1 MMLNKIKLILTLL
14 LSMILLNGCGYK
26 VLNKSNGN
34 YNIIEIT
41 ESGETRINYKIKNQI
56 LFESSK
62 ESPNILKLNIKTN
75 KQKQVRDKNIKNEI
89 TSYILTIS
97 TQVSYLGIGES
108 IKGEFTINQSGS
120 YEVSSQRINTLN
132 NEKSLTNTLTNNII
146 EKIKSELNNIVYDN

>member
-14 LSMILLNGCGYK
+14 LSMNLLNGCGYK

-62 ESPNILKLNIKTN
+62 QSSNILKLNIKTN

-97 TQVSYLGIGES
+97 TQVSYIGIGES
-108 IKGEFTINQSGS
+108 IKGEFTVNQSGS
-120 YEVSSQRINTLN
+120 YEVSSQRINTLS
-132 NEKSLTNTLTNNII
+132 NEKSLTETLTNKII

>member
-1 MMLNKIKLILTLL
+1 MMLNKIKLILALL

-62 ESPNILKLNIKTN
+62 ESSNILKLNIKTN

-120 YEVSSQRINTLN
+120 YEVSSQRINTLS
-132 NEKSLTNTLTNNII
+132 NEKSLTETLTNNII

>member
-1 MMLNKIKLILTLL
+1 MMLNKIKLILALL

-62 ESPNILKLNIKTN
+62 ESSNILKLNIKTN

-120 YEVSSQRINTLN
+120 YEVSSQRINTLS
-132 NEKSLTNTLTNNII
+132 NEKSLTETLTNNII
-146 EKIKSELNNIVYDN
+146 EKIKSELNNIIYDN

>member
-26 VLNKSNGN
+26 ILNKSNGN

-62 ESPNILKLNIKTN
+62 ESSNILKLNIKTN

-120 YEVSSQRINTLN
+120 YEVSSQRINTLS
-132 NEKSLTNTLTNNII
+132 NEKSLTETLTNNII

>member
-1 MMLNKIKLILTLL
+1 MLNKIKLILTLL

-62 ESPNILKLNIKTN
+62 ESSNILKLNIKTN

-120 YEVSSQRINTLN
+120 YEVSSQRINTLS
-132 NEKSLTNTLTNNII
+132 NEKSLTETLTNNII

>member
-62 ESPNILKLNIKTN
+62 ESSNILKLNIKTN

-132 NEKSLTNTLTNNII
+132 NEKSLTETLTNNII
-146 EKIKSELNNIVYDN
+146 EKIKYELNNIVNDN

>member
-1 MMLNKIKLILTLL
+1 MMLNKIKLILALL

-62 ESPNILKLNIKTN
+62 ESSNILKLNIKTN

-132 NEKSLTNTLTNNII
+132 NEKSLTETLTNNLI

>member
-1 MMLNKIKLILTLL
+1 MLNKIKLILALL

-62 ESPNILKLNIKTN
+62 ESSNILKLNIKTN

-120 YEVSSQRINTLN
+120 YEVSSQRINTLS
-132 NEKSLTNTLTNNII
+132 NEKSLTETLTNNII

>member
-1 MMLNKIKLILTLL
+1 MLNKIKLILTLL

-132 NEKSLTNTLTNNII
+132 NEKSLTETLTNNII

>member
-132 NEKSLTNTLTNNII
+132 NEKSLTETLTNNII